1 MAPRRL
7 APRLLTVLVTAGFA
21 CAAGAQDGSRLPDLG
36 SSANALISPQEAND
50 YGASMLRQMQ
60 ALNMVVDDPL
70 LDDYINDLGYRLVA
84 NCDKPKDHFA
94 FFIARD
100 PEINAFAAPGGYI
113 AVNSGLITITQ
124 NEAELASVMAH
135 EIGHITQNHLQR
147 AFEESKKD
155 TPMMALVLLG
165 AIAAG
170 AGSHSGDAPMAVLA
184 GGQGLLAQKSINFTR
199 HDEIEADRVG
209 IQTLA
214 NAGFDPNAMAGFFQ
228 RMEDVMSAGAGG
240 ENVPSLL
247 QDHPVTTDRISDAK
261 ARAGALV
268 AAQKLRPS
276 GTGVDQA
283 QWGKSTAPILFLKD
297 PSALNGPTLTGGRLD
312 TFALMRERVRVLAD
326 DAPKEVLYYS
336 SNLQKQHGFDT
347 PANHYGYAL
356 ALTRSSRG
364 DEAIAQLSPL
374 LQSDPN
380 NLILK
385 LAMAD
390 ARLQAGQRAVA
401 LAIYSELN
409 TQSPR
414 NRAVALAYADALTLG
429 SKQQASQASD
439 LLRPLLDNAD
449 QPEIFSA
456 YARASEKAGDGIRA
470 GEAFADASY
479 YSGRPFDAMEQL
491 KRLLKRDDLDYYAR
505 VRIQARL
512 TELTPLVLELHK
524 RRISTDDN
532 PNGQQQFQPNE
543 SCDGRLCLGVSPV
556 SGSLNPAG
564 AGSWLDD
571 TRPLQN
577 GGGSLH

>member
-7 APRLLTVLVTAGFA
+7 VPRLLTVLVTAGVA

-240 ENVPSLL
+240 ENLPSLL

-276 GTGVDQA
+276 GTSVDQA

-297 PSALNGPTLTGGRLD
+297 PSALNGPTLTDGHLD

-364 DEAIAQLSPL
+364 PEAIEQLSPL

-390 ARLQAGQRAVA
+390 ARLQAGQRAAA
-401 LAIYSELN
+401 LAIYGDLS

-429 SKQQASQASD
+429 SKQQASQAAD

-491 KRLLKRDDLDYYAR
+491 KRLLKREDLDYYAR

-532 PNGQQQFQPNE
+532 PNGQQQFQSNGA
-543 SCDGRLCLGVSPV
+543 CAGRLCLGLSPV
-556 SGSLNPAG
+556 SGSPNPVG
-564 AGSWLDD
+564 ASPWLDD
-571 TRPLQN
+571 IAPLQN